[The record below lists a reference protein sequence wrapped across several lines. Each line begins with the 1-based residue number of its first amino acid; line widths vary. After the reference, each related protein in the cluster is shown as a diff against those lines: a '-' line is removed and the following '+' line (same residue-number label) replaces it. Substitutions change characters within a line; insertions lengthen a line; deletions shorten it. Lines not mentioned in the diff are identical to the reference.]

1 MVNLNELNQK
11 PVIAY
16 PCEWEYKVIF
26 LAHQNAK
33 ELITHI
39 LGQREFELHASQKS
53 AKGKYESFV
62 LKLFVDSEADRLR
75 IFEALK
81 EKSKFVL

>member
-1 MVNLNELNQK
+1 MNLNELNQK

-33 ELITHI
+33 ELIMHI
-39 LGQREFELHASQKS
+39 LGQRDFELYTSQKS
-53 AKGKYESFV
+53 AKGKYKSYV
-62 LKLFVDSEADRLR
+62 LRLFVDSEDDRLR
-75 IFEALK
+75 IFKALK